1 MKNRLKTNRLNLAN
15 LLSVMLL
22 TFPTISTA
30 AIVYYDLNFSGN
42 GSPDSGSFS
51 FNTDTGR
58 FTSFL
63 ITSLGVELDLLSS
76 ANSPVTQNGPP
87 SFTRLNLFESLTTN
101 VQYQGLD
108 LTYKW
113 SKNPPN
119 PPGGVF
125 DSGLSLRVFNSNNAG
140 AVFGARYPGSVSVPS
155 TTTGTFSVSPVP
167 EPSLALLLGLGTLVI
182 SVRRSRLT

>member
-1 MKNRLKTNRLNLAN
+1 MVK

-22 TFPTISTA
+22 TSPTFSTA

-51 FNTDTGR
+51 FDTDTGL
-58 FTSFL
+58 FTSFSV
-63 ITSLGVELDLLSS
+63 TSLGVELNLVSS

-87 SFTRLNLFESLTTN
+87 YFSRLNLFESLTTN

-113 SKNPPN
+113 VNYPPN
-119 PPGGVF
+119 PPGNVF

-140 AVFGARYPGSVSVPS
+140 AVFGARYPGSVSVLS

>member
-63 ITSLGVELDLLSS
+63 ITSLGVEL
-76 ANSPVTQNGPP
+76 
-87 SFTRLNLFESLTTN
+87 
-101 VQYQGLD
+101 
-108 LTYKW
+108 
-113 SKNPPN
+113 
-119 PPGGVF
+119 PGGVF